1 LAKENWKLP
10 LKKGF
15 NKMTQKTHTHTHTQ
29 KENIRAICKIK
40 KITPKIPK
48 IELNYF

>member
-15 NKMTQKTHTHTHTQ
+15 NKMTKPKKKKHKQTRKTQ
-29 KENIRAICKIK
+29 KE
-40 KITPKIPK
+40 TPFMAVRGTK
-48 IELNYF
+48 